1 MLIFRGVNVI
11 AMTPFEK
18 ALLGELKGIR
28 VELQKMNKN
37 GPIDIKIEPPVSPVS
52 NSDELV
58 KKLAELKANQRI
70 TEGTINTANMN
81 IVYDPLN
88 SR

>member
-37 GPIDIKIEPPVSPVS
+37 GPIDIKIEPPVSLPTA
-52 NSDELV
+52 NDILAD
-58 KKLAELKANQRI
+58 KLKELKANQQKEI
-70 TEGTINTANMN
+70 TKET
-81 IVYDPLN
+81 VYDPLN